1 MQDNCFIDYGMG
13 LRSVTLGYSDERVNI
28 AAYKQ
33 IEKGNGLTRPSS
45 IELEAAERL
54 IDIIPCAEMVKFAKR
69 WVQCNN

>member
-13 LRSVTLGYSDERVNI
+13 LRSVTLGYSDERVNM

-33 IEKGNGLTRPSS
+33 IEKGNGLTRASS

-54 IDIIPCAEMVKFAKR
+54 INIIPCAEWLNLQRMGPM
-69 WVQCNN
+69 